1 LSDAQLQQTNV
12 NILQGELDHVRASVL
27 LKGEKEAREHKRECM
42 RVAAKIA
49 YTNVSQHD
57 NVVHVWVEGW
67 LGWVKGWARDEV
79 STTT

>member
-1 LSDAQLQQTNV
+1 MSDAQLQQTNV

-27 LKGEKEAREHKRECM
+27 LKGEKEARESKRKWM

-49 YTNVSQHD
+49 HTKSQHD